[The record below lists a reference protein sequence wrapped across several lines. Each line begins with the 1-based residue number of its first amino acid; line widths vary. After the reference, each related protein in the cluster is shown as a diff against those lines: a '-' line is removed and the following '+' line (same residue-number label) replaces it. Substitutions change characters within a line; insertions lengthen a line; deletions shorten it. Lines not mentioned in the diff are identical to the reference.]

1 MHFALLDN
9 VHSTG
14 RRKSIMKKH
23 SGNRGRQVCFNAR
36 GFVSYYTIRVF
47 FLFCFV
53 FILLIILTGNK

>member
-23 SGNRGRQVCFNAR
+23 SGKRGRQVCFNAR
-36 GFVSYYTIRVF
+36 GFVSYYTIRGLFV
-47 FLFCFV
+47 LFCFYFV
-53 FILLIILTGNK
+53 NYFNWQ